1 MGKINCR
8 GHENR
13 IMLCKQYVIKPEFRI
28 KMLKGIV
35 ASDSGG
41 RITDELYIFSAYDHN
56 HVFVDKII
64 CGEPTAKDFLSIIRE
79 PKPALFNMLKLTK
92 KTAERTDITISY
104 KKTASSVPEIPTNA
118 DTKTWHPVN
127 KALYEA
133 IMILIVVWQDT
144 SGDSLLFR
152 EMRKCCKYPD
162 KYPFDDRL
170 IRFNTILSK
179 DRRKTLANILE
190 SLKKEG
196 NEIRDFDLKLLHEAV
211 LKTGAESHIL

>member
-1 MGKINCR
+1 
-8 GHENR
+8 
-13 IMLCKQYVIKPEFRI
+13 
-28 KMLKGIV
+28 
-35 ASDSGG
+35 
-41 RITDELYIFSAYDHN
+41 
-56 HVFVDKII
+56 
-64 CGEPTAKDFLSIIRE
+64 
-79 PKPALFNMLKLTK
+79 
-92 KTAERTDITISY
+92 
-104 KKTASSVPEIPTNA
+104 
-118 DTKTWHPVN
+118 
-127 KALYEA
+127 
-133 IMILIVVWQDT
+133 MILIVVWQDT

-211 LKTGAESHIL
+211 LKTGAESPIL